1 MSFSKIKSQTFPE
14 MFNNFMRQLN
24 EYKNLSKNNGNSP
37 KKLQQQIGILDFQIK
52 RMENAFNDSPD
63 NKKIE
68 YSNLFQRAH
77 SEYSRF
83 KQEHNEE
90 IELYINEQNSQREKV
105 HQQLLVEQSME
116 AQEAENLE
124 YLANEAQS
132 IARQMKE
139 LQEISQKVYSE
150 LQSQRPTIVSIDT
163 MISKSVTNMEKGNDQ
178 LEKAEKNQKSCNIC

>member
-52 RMENAFNDSPD
+52 RMVNAFNDSPD

>member
-1 MSFSKIKSQTFPE
+1 MSFSKMKSQAFPE

-24 EYKNLSKNNGNSP
+24 EYKNLSKNNENTP
-37 KKLQQQIGILDFQIK
+37 KKLQQQIRILDFQIK
-52 RMENAFNDSPD
+52 RMENTFNNSPD

-83 KQEHNEE
+83 RQEHNEE

-116 AQEAENLE
+116 EQEAENLE

-178 LEKAEKNQKSCNIC
+178 LEKAEKNKKSCNIC

>member
-24 EYKNLSKNNGNSP
+24 EYQNLSKNNGNSP

-163 MISKSVTNMEKGNDQ
+163 MISKSVTNMEKGNNQ

>member
-1 MSFSKIKSQTFPE
+1 MSFSKIKSQTVPE

-24 EYKNLSKNNGNSP
+24 EYQNLSKNNGNSP

-124 YLANEAQS
+124 YLANEAQN